1 MRKCQKT
8 LSQPSRIFTDQGLK
22 AFFRVSNV
30 GTLPWCTSRQAMRRL
45 ASRRAKRD
53 GAQTLRT
60 QLQPPDPTQKTV
72 PAPIG
77 TVFFAR
83 RTRNSR
89 LPIARNVAGIR
100 ATRTS
105 RYAPAPREINPISP
119 SSPKRRVRYRKEKS
133 WTVDRPIVHAMRSG
147 QLPPPEFISSARS
160 TAPSAPLSR
169 HNQYAKQRKAQG
181 TCCVVRSKQRGQ
193 RI

>member
-30 GTLPWCTSRQAMRRL
+30 GTLPWCTPRQAMRRL

-53 GAQTLRT
+53 AQTLRT

-77 TVFFAR
+77 TVFFCTPHSQQPTTD
-83 RTRNSR
+83 RT
-89 LPIARNVAGIR
+89 
-100 ATRTS
+100 
-105 RYAPAPREINPISP
+105 
-119 SSPKRRVRYRKEKS
+119 
-133 WTVDRPIVHAMRSG
+133 
-147 QLPPPEFISSARS
+147 
-160 TAPSAPLSR
+160 
-169 HNQYAKQRKAQG
+169 
-181 TCCVVRSKQRGQ
+181 
-193 RI
+193 

>member
-1 MRKCQKT
+1 MRKCRKT

-30 GTLPWCTSRQAMRRL
+30 GTLPWCTPRQAMRRL

-77 TVFFAR
+77 TVFLHAA
-83 RTRNSR
+83 
-89 LPIARNVAGIR
+89 L
-100 ATRTS
+100 ATADYRSHVTS
-105 RYAPAPREINPISP
+105 PESAPREQAGTLQP
-119 SSPKRRVRYRKEKS
+119 REK
-133 WTVDRPIVHAMRSG
+133 
-147 QLPPPEFISSARS
+147 
-160 TAPSAPLSR
+160 
-169 HNQYAKQRKAQG
+169 
-181 TCCVVRSKQRGQ
+181 
-193 RI
+193 